1 MTREL
6 SAELPDVLCRLLDGS
21 DLEGREGETF
31 ILLTVSEDGWP
42 HVALLSVGEVLALS
56 PRELRLALWPKSET
70 TANLQRTGLATLATF
85 LDGTAYYVEL
95 VISPLPRDGPMPGS
109 QAAFSAHV
117 RRALA
122 DTVGYADLTSGVRFR
137 LKSRDEVL
145 QHWHRTIQA
154 LRA

>member
-1 MTREL
+1 MTRQL

-31 ILLTVSEDGWP
+31 ILLTVNEDGWP

-85 LDGTAYYVEL
+85 LDGTAYYIEL
-95 VISPLPRDGPMPGS
+95 ASRPLPRDERMPGS
-109 QAAFSAHV
+109 QAAFSAQV

-145 QHWHRTIQA
+145 QHWRRTIQA